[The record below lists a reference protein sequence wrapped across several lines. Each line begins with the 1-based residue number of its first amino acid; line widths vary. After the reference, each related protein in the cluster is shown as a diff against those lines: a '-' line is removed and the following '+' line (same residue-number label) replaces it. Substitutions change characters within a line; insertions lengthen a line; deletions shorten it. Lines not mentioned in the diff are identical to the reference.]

1 MIRQPFIEHDRLID
15 GDFRVRGPEVSRIE
29 GFSDAAFAFAITLL
43 VVSLE
48 VPRDFDQ
55 LLDVLKGIPSFAV
68 CFAILVWLWVA
79 HYKFFRRYGLED
91 RLTIALNSVLLFVV
105 MVYVYPLKFVF
116 TIFMGMLTG
125 IQPRNT
131 GKIDVNQVGELFVIY
146 GIGFFAVFVILALM
160 NLRAYALRDK
170 LELNELERLLTRAEV
185 ARCLG
190 VASIGLLSVA
200 VAMILRGGVAGL
212 AGLAYFLIGL
222 VEFLVGWYYGNQRDV
237 LVSQRGAGVED
248 DPARSCSV

>member
-1 MIRQPFIEHDRLID
+1 MMRRALIDHERLVD

-48 VPRDFDQ
+48 VPRNFDQ
-55 LLDVLKGIPSFAV
+55 LLDVLKGIPSFAE

-91 RLTIALNSVLLFVV
+91 RITIALNSVLLFVV

-125 IQPRNT
+125 IQPSDT
-131 GKIDVNQVGELFVIY
+131 GQIKADQVGTLFVIY
-146 GIGFFAVFVILALM
+146 GIGFIAVFVILALM
-160 NLRAYALRDK
+160 NVRAYILRRE
-170 LELNELERLLTRAEV
+170 LELNALEQLRTRAEI

-190 VASIGLLSVA
+190 VASVGLLSVV
-200 VAMILRGGVAGL
+200 VAMILPGGTAGL
-212 AGLAYFLIGL
+212 AGFAYFLIGV
-222 VEFLVGWYYGNQRDV
+222 VEFVVGWHFGNQRDV
-237 LVSQRGAGVED
+237 MLRQGLANDAS
-248 DPARSCSV
+248 

>member
-1 MIRQPFIEHDRLID
+1 ME

-79 HYKFFRRYGLED
+79 HFKFFRRYGLED
-91 RLTIALNSVLLFVV
+91 RITIALNSVLLFVV

-131 GKIDVNQVGELFVIY
+131 GNIDSERVGELFVIY
-146 GIGFFAVFVILALM
+146 GIGFVAVFVILALM
-160 NLRAYALRDK
+160 NVRAYMLRQE
-170 LELNELERLLTRAEV
+170 LELNELERLMTRAEV
-185 ARCLG
+185 VRCLG
-190 VASIGLLSVA
+190 IASVGLLSVLIA
-200 VAMILRGGVAGL
+200 IMLPGGTAGL
-212 AGLAYFLIGL
+212 AGMAYFLIGV
-222 VEFLVGWYYGNQRDV
+222 VEFFVGWRFGNKRDV
-237 LVSQRGAGVED
+237 LLRAS
-248 DPARSCSV
+248 

>member
-1 MIRQPFIEHDRLID
+1 MIHESLVDPDQLME
-15 GDFRVRGPEVSRIE
+15 GDFRVRGPNVSRVE
-29 GFSDAAFAFAITLL
+29 GFSDAAFAFAVTLL

-48 VPRDFDQ
+48 VPQNFEE

-68 CFAILVWLWVA
+68 CFATLVWLWVA

-125 IQPRNT
+125 IQPRGT
-131 GKIDVNQVGELFVIY
+131 GKIDADRVGELFIIY
-146 GIGFFAVFVILALM
+146 GIGFIAMFAILALM
-160 NLRAYALRDK
+160 NLRAYSLRRR
-170 LELNELERLLTRAEV
+170 LELNELEQLMTRAEV

-190 VASIGLLSVA
+190 VAGVGLLSVL
-200 VAMILRGGVAGL
+200 VALILPGGLAGL
-212 AGLAYFLIGL
+212 AGFAYFLIGL
-222 VEFLVGWYYGNQRDV
+222 VEFLVGWHFGTQRDALLRQGRV
-237 LVSQRGAGVED
+237 NG
-248 DPARSCSV
+248 

>member
-1 MIRQPFIEHDRLID
+1 MRRALIDQKRVMD
-15 GDFRVRGPEVSRIE
+15 GDFRVRGPEVSRVE

-55 LLDVLKGIPSFAV
+55 LLNVLKGIPSFAV

-79 HYKFFRRYGLED
+79 HFKFFRRFGLED
-91 RLTIALNSVLLFVV
+91 RITVALNSVLLFVV

-131 GKIDVNQVGELFVIY
+131 GQIHADQVGALFVIY
-146 GIGFFAVFVILALM
+146 GIGFIAVFVILALM
-160 NLRAYALRDK
+160 NIRAYLLRRE
-170 LELNELERLLTRAEV
+170 LELNELEQLMTRAEV
-185 ARCLG
+185 SRCLG
-190 VASIGLLSVA
+190 IASVGLLSVLI
-200 VAMILRGGVAGL
+200 AMILPGGTAGL
-212 AGLAYFLIGL
+212 AGLAYFLIGV
-222 VEFLVGWYYGNQRDV
+222 VEFIVGWRFGHKRDV
-237 LVSQRGAGVED
+237 LLQHGRAIDAG
-248 DPARSCSV
+248 